1 MPMKLPTILAL
12 TLSAAFLTACGG
24 GGGNG
29 GAPAA
34 PVTST
39 ATFQVRTAYINYLN
53 ATRTLPFTLSGTT
66 AGIPVSG
73 SGILT
78 QSSLTNTSFEGVAA
92 LQKTSTVNASLTAN
106 GMTMPLASTLVS
118 YVDSNYVPLGSVN
131 DEYLVVTGAI
141 TIPVTGQVNDAG
153 IWFSANRYASSLK
166 INLLGTEVVSYA
178 LLPDTASTALL
189 DIIQVDKNLSGA
201 TTMTTTL
208 RFRISPA
215 GELTRLSEQAL
226 ADTTHLTLTY

>member
-1 MPMKLPTILAL
+1 MKLPTILAL
-12 TLSAAFLTACGG
+12 TMATTFLTACGG

-29 GAPAA
+29 GTPAA

-39 ATFQVRTAYINYLN
+39 ETFQVRAAYINYLN
-53 ATRTLPFTLSGTT
+53 DTRTLPFTLSGSTS
-66 AGIPVSG
+66 GLPVSG
-73 SGILT
+73 SGSLT
-78 QSSLTNTSFEGVAA
+78 QSSLTSSSFEGFAA

-106 GMTMPLASTLVS
+106 GITDPFSSTLIS

-131 DEYLVVTGAI
+131 DEYLVVTGAA
-141 TIPVTGQVNDAG
+141 TIPVTGKVNDTG
-153 IWFSANRYASSLK
+153 IWFSANRYASSFK
-166 INLLGTEVVSYA
+166 ISFLGTEVVSYA

-201 TTMTTTL
+201 TTLTTTL

-215 GELTRLSEQAL
+215 GELTRLSEQAID
-226 ADTTHLTLTY
+226 DTTHLTLTY